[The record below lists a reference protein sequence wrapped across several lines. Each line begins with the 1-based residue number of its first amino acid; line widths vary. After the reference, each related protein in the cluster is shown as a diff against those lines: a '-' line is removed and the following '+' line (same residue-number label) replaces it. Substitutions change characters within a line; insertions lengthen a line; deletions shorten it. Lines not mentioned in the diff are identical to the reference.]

1 MGSLFETK
9 PCWLSGFTEEQQ
21 NYYKEYRLSQKGK
34 HLWEQISRLNYFA
47 KSLCSTYGES
57 YCVNESLCCRR
68 HKHLPFQ
75 CDYNDNETLA
85 AYAKGNYD
93 FDNLEQIEEFVV
105 FKGAYEIAGYIQDDD
120 APCRTE
126 NYAILGY
133 CLEYYNDNPYIT
145 EFLEKRHPKKEET
158 VVLQEPI
165 EEETTTEAE
174 SSLDEKEEESDEQK
188 EDLPSNDSNS
198 LTLTL
203 IDCPPCLSKEEECY
217 IVECHDLFEIST
229 FDKFEIAST
238 LTQSKNEIAESK
250 NVLPNLIY
258 DNSLDDGPILPNDIY
273 YTTIVK
279 SGFNDLTVFEL
290 NKNYVFIDHEKHA
303 LCDNYIV
310 EFVHDATE
318 SYYERGKYGGK
329 SFQVTKTPLIM
340 LKVLK
345 FYLFHLSMLV
355 SLCLNDLFSY
365 KIPFHR
371 KWVRL
376 KCIDICLLMLSLV
389 STLIFM
395 RASLKS
401 SSLAKRH

>member
-1 MGSLFETK
+1 METK
-9 PCWLSGFTEEQQ
+9 SCWLSGFTEEQQ

-34 HLWEQISRLNYFA
+34 YLWELIYKLNCFA
-47 KSLCSTYGES
+47 RSLCSTYDES
-57 YCVNESLCCRR
+57 YCFNESLCCRR

-105 FKGAYEIAGYIQDDD
+105 FKGAYEIAGYIQNDD

-165 EEETTTEAE
+165 EEETTAEAE

-203 IDCPPCLSKEEECY
+203 FDCPSCLPKEEECH
-217 IVECHDLFEIST
+217 IVECHDSIEIST
-229 FDKFEIAST
+229 FHKIIVTNST
-238 LTQSKNEIAESK
+238 LTQIENEIAESK
-250 NVLPNLIY
+250 IVVPNRIY
-258 DNSLDDGPILPNDIY
+258 DNSLDDGPMLFNDI

-279 SGFNDLTVFEL
+279 SGFNNPTVFEL
-290 NKNYVFIDHEKHA
+290 NRNYVFVDHEKHA
-303 LCDNYIV
+303 LCDSYIV

-318 SYYERGKYGGK
+318 SYYERGKYGCK
-329 SFQVTKTPLIM
+329 SFQVTKTPLFM
-340 LKVLK
+340 LEVLK
-345 FYLFHLSMLV
+345 LYLFHLSMLV
-355 SLCLNDLFSY
+355 ALCFDNLFCY
-365 KIPFHR
+365 KAPLHR
-371 KWVRL
+371 KWGRL
-376 KCIDICLLMLSLV
+376 KFV
-389 STLIFM
+389 
-395 RASLKS
+395 
-401 SSLAKRH
+401 